1 MFTGIVEAVGKVNRV
16 EDLGGGRRF
25 TVEADFAGELRVDQ
39 SVAVDGVC
47 LTVVRHDDR
56 TFDVVAIEETLS
68 KTTLGQYEPER
79 KVNLERA
86 MRPDTLLDGHIV
98 QAHVDATGT
107 IEAVT
112 RETNSRLFTIRY
124 PSESAAYLIPQGSVA
139 VDGISLTVA
148 RLEKD
153 TFTVA
158 IIPHTFEYTIASEW
172 EEGRRV
178 NLEFDMIGKYVAR
191 YMATRDAG

>member
-1 MFTGIVEAVGKVNRV
+1 MSDQPAV
-16 EDLGGGRRF
+16 
-25 TVEADFAGELRVDQ
+25 TPELQIR
-39 SVAVDGVC
+39 
-47 LTVVRHDDR
+47 VVRDED
-56 TFDVVAIEETLS
+56 A
-68 KTTLGQYEPER
+68 
-79 KVNLERA
+79 LEA
-86 MRPDTLLDGHIV
+86 
-98 QAHVDATGT
+98 A
-107 IEAVT
+107 T